1 MEVPRLEVKSE
12 LHLLVYTT
20 ATAAWGLSLVCDLR
34 HSSRQQQILNPLS
47 KARGRTHVLM
57 DPSRVRCGDGN
68 SLTMSEYQSTVM
80 NSGHV
85 PDIPQVR
92 VPLGTVRTPRPASLQ
107 AAFLAGWVWVG
118 RPSQSSELWVYT
130 QLQ

>member
-1 MEVPRLEVKSE
+1 MF
-12 LHLLVYTT
+12 
-20 ATAAWGLSLVCDLR
+20 
-34 HSSRQQQILNPLS
+34 
-47 KARGRTHVLM
+47 
-57 DPSRVRCGDGN
+57 
-68 SLTMSEYQSTVM
+68 EYQSTVM

-118 RPSQSSELWVYT
+118 RPSRSSELYVGLFPASVT
-130 QLQ
+130 VPRGSFHPAPKSERHLVAGSDADA